1 MKFGRLV
8 LGNISVSLGWWFSFV
23 TLSSRFVFEDGIS
36 ALPVAGITI
45 IGLLPTVVVSPLS
58 GVLADRV
65 DRRQLM
71 VVTQVLS
78 AVVAASF
85 LVLESLPT
93 LYLAFFCLALFAE
106 VFKPAQ
112 RAMVTELVASS
123 RLLRANVVLKLT
135 SMVAPGIAG
144 VALAAFSR
152 ELLLGTVAALYVGTA
167 IVLLGL
173 PTSTVDA
180 DPSTRFSA
188 GFLNG
193 LRQFSTAPVLLLVTA
208 VSTLGYGTID
218 AYKTLLPLYVRDVLL
233 LDQATY
239 GVLTAVTSFGAVA
252 GGLAM
257 SHYEESITE
266 TVALT
271 LTLPV
276 AGASFLAL
284 VVAQTLPVAVAA
296 SAVLGIAVA
305 IVVSC
310 GTTVVQRYGG
320 TEFTGRL
327 IGLYRS
333 INKIG
338 QIVAMAVMGALS
350 SATGIA
356 RLFFGAGTVLVAT
369 GLVAL
374 VVIYR
379 QQGVFDVDSAVTQ
392 NAD

>member
-1 MKFGRLV
+1 M
-8 LGNISVSLGWWFSFV
+8 SLGWWFSFV

-45 IGLLPTVVVSPLS
+45 IGLVPTVVVSPLS
-58 GVLADRV
+58 GALADRV
-65 DRRQLM
+65 DRRLLM
-71 VVTQVLS
+71 VVTQLLS

-85 LVLESLPT
+85 LVLESLPA

-112 RAMVTELVASS
+112 RAMVTELVPNS

-135 SMVAPGIAG
+135 SMIAPGVAG
-144 VALAAFSR
+144 VALAALSR
-152 ELLLGTVAALYVGTA
+152 QLLLGTVAVLYGATA
-167 IVLLGL
+167 FVLLGL
-173 PTSTVDA
+173 PTSTVDT
-180 DPSTRFSA
+180 DPSTRFSVE
-188 GFLNG
+188 FKNG
-193 LRQFSTAPVLLLVTA
+193 LQQFYTAPVLLLVTA

-218 AYKTLLPLYVRDVLL
+218 AYKTLLPLYVRDVLAL
-233 LDQATY
+233 GQATY

-266 TVALT
+266 TLALT

-276 AGASFLAL
+276 AGVSFLSL
-284 VVAQTLPVAVAA
+284 VVAQTVPVAVAA
-296 SAVLGIAVA
+296 STVLGVAIA

-310 GTTVVQRYGG
+310 GTTIVQRYGG
-320 TEFTGRL
+320 SEFTGRL
-327 IGLYRS
+327 IGIYRS

-338 QIVAMAVMGALS
+338 QIVAMAVMGVLS

-356 RLFFGAGTVLVAT
+356 KLFLGAGTVLAGT
-369 GLVAL
+369 GMVAL
-374 VVIYR
+374 VVLYR
-379 QQGVFDVDSAVTQ
+379 QQGTFEVDASIAQ